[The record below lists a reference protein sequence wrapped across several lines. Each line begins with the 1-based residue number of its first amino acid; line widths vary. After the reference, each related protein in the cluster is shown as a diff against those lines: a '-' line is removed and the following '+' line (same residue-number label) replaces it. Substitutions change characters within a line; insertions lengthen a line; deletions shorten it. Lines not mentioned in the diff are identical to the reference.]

1 MACGMK
7 ILQNFLVLNFF
18 EILNFNLFYPNI
30 SLSFCIE
37 DFYFYITIV
46 MQRNMVSWK

>member
-18 EILNFNLFYPNI
+18 EILNFNLFYPYI